1 MEGIVEYALL
11 TGVGL
16 IAGFVNVIA
25 GGGSFLTL
33 PTLIFTG
40 LPATLANGTNR
51 VGLIFQ
57 NFFAVLRFKKLKVFP
72 LKFAILVTV
81 PAVFGSILG
90 AYWALQVSD
99 VLFKNILAFFMV
111 AITLISLYLK
121 PTERLKKK
129 SHVENDNIPTK
140 KWALIII
147 SFFLI
152 GIYGGFVQ
160 AGVGFLILSAL
171 SLSGYDL
178 IRSNAIKVFVVL
190 IFTIIAFSMFLMK
203 GQVNFSKG
211 LALAAGMIVGGQ
223 LGAVIQV
230 KKGNKFIRNF
240 VTVAIIL
247 FAIKLLIGK

>member
-1 MEGIVEYALL
+1 MKYILL
-11 TGVGL
+11 GGVGL
-16 IAGFVNVIA
+16 IAGFVNVVA

-72 LKFAILVTV
+72 LKFAILVTI

-90 AYWALQVSD
+90 AHWALRVGD
-99 VLFKNILAFFMV
+99 VLFKKILAFFMV
-111 AITLISLYLK
+111 TITLISLYLK
-121 PTERLKKK
+121 PTERLKKRTLP
-129 SHVENDNIPTK
+129 ENEHIPIK
-140 KWALIII
+140 KWILIII

-178 IRSNAIKVFVVL
+178 IHSNAIKVFVVL
-190 IFTIIAFSMFLMK
+190 IFTIIAFSMFLIK

-211 LALAAGMIVGGQ
+211 LSLAAGMIVGGQ

-240 VTVAIIL
+240 VTLAIIF
-247 FAIKLLIGK
+247 FAVKLLIGK